1 MRYLCLYKKNL
12 QFYVSFKSFLHI
24 SIKFTLIYF
33 NVYIIRIVLYF
44 KYLFIKICA
53 NKSSRKSFYVTYDDY
68 FKTWKEERLYEERKR
83 ISRRCI
89 EECFW
94 SKYTT
99 QMYEKVILNQAP
111 VAIVCNLRYL
121 GGWNEENWI
130 QASLGQKIQ
139 KHKIGNTCS
148 QKIAKERRARGVT
161 QVVQYLPSKYKALRY
176 INLHN

>member
-161 QVVQYLPSKYKALRY
+161 QVVQYLPSKY
-176 INLHN
+176 INSHN